1 MKITLKDQEIITAQ
15 NALEMYIAM
24 HLGRYGDIIM
34 HYPFRCKDD
43 DFKQFRSREDECE
56 SYLQHIRNTLMPDM
70 QKYPLRSANRG
81 IFQPIVDDRARDAY
95 DMLQCIRYVYAWH
108 KHPEGGHTVNF
119 YEPMIR
125 GRYPKPECRAYDEDC
140 VDAELCAEQMK
151 IFCEA
156 AQVYD
161 HINQGRIRQ
170 AFTLYTDNTEALNT
184 AEKIELLVPK
194 VEDKYIKETERLLRH
209 IQKAEGDKI

>member
-1 MKITLKDQEIITAQ
+1 
-15 NALEMYIAM
+15 
-24 HLGRYGDIIM
+24 
-34 HYPFRCKDD
+34 
-43 DFKQFRSREDECE
+43 
-56 SYLQHIRNTLMPDM
+56 
-70 QKYPLRSANRG
+70 
-81 IFQPIVDDRARDAY
+81 
-95 DMLQCIRYVYAWH
+95 MLQCIRYVYAWH

-125 GRYPKPECRAYDEDC
+125 GRYPKLECRAYDEDC

-209 IQKAEGDKI
+209 IQKAEGDKK